1 MFVIEL
7 TYRAALADI
16 DANMA
21 AHVVFLNKYYDAGKF
36 LISGRKIPRDG
47 GIIIAVGDSEDE
59 IDAIIRQDPFVVRG
73 LADVRIIQFRASQ
86 RARDIQT
93 LVEQEAGRSRRSRTR

>member
-7 TYRAALADI
+7 TYKAPLAEI

-21 AHVVFLNKYYDAGKF
+21 AHVTFLKKYYAAGNF

-47 GIIIAVGDSEDE
+47 GIIVAAGRNREEIEAIA
-59 IDAIIRQDPFVVRG
+59 RQDPFYQRG
-73 LADVRIIQFRASQ
+73 LADFRIIQFRASQ
-86 RARDIQT
+86 RADDIQK
-93 LVEQEAGRSRRSRTR
+93 RIDP